1 MKINKQTQE
10 ATDIIIGEN
19 TIAILSFTAYETG
32 ALEAQLTINNPQDFH
47 NSEEAKND
55 MNDLIEAALQASKD
69 KLSTYVA
76 LEN

>member
-1 MKINKQTQE
+1 MKKNKQTQE
-10 ATDIIIGEN
+10 TTDIIIGEN
-19 TIAILSFTAYETG
+19 IVANLSFTAYETG

-55 MNDLIEAALQASKD
+55 MNGLMEAALQASKD

-76 LEN
+76 TEK

>member
-1 MKINKQTQE
+1 MKKNKQTQE
-10 ATDIIIGEN
+10 TTDIIIADN
-19 TIAILSFTAYETG
+19 IVANFNFTAYETG

-55 MNDLIEAALQASKD
+55 MNGLMEAALQASKD

-76 LEN
+76 TEN